1 MGTHQDHMVWLI
13 GRHWDGNMRSIMH
26 QKYLLDLI
34 MVVDAIIMADKLE
47 YITGRRRAY
56 GHLPIHTS
64 IGHHMLCR
72 DDI

>member
-1 MGTHQDHMVWLI
+1 
-13 GRHWDGNMRSIMH
+13 MH
-26 QKYLLDLI
+26 KKYLSDPR

-64 IGHHMLCR
+64 IGYQTLFG